1 MAMTI
6 TGGAFEEG
14 GRIPVKCTR
23 NGEDVSPPLERSGV
37 GEGAE
42 ALCLACS
49 DPDAPA
55 CAWTHRLLANIPA
68 EGAGLAE
75 GLSPEDLG
83 GMGVVQGANDFGKT
97 EHAGPCPP
105 PGPAHRY
112 YFRLAAPDSQLDAG
126 DGDKAGRVLD
136 EACAHTIDEAELMGR
151 YARES

>member
-14 GRIPVKCTR
+14 GRIPVKYTR
-23 NGEDVSPPLERSGV
+23 DGEDVSPPLERSGV
-37 GEGAE
+37 GERAE

-49 DPDAPA
+49 
-55 CAWTHRLLANIPA
+55 
-68 EGAGLAE
+68 
-75 GLSPEDLG
+75 
-83 GMGVVQGANDFGKT
+83 GANDFGKT

-105 PGPAHRY
+105 PGTAHRY

-126 DGDKAGRVLD
+126 DGDKTGRVLD
-136 EACAHTIDEAELMGR
+136 ETCAHTIDEAELMGR